1 MDLKVLILP
10 FLGLLTLVGCDE
22 KTTTYGEFSC
32 NDSVEP
38 AITIDIIDKATG
50 DFIACDARVVIEDTG
65 FSVEIPPYVDAY
77 GECDN
82 TYTLQVAHERSG
94 VYDVHVFKDGYL
106 DWSMYSIEVTSGICH
121 VNTVHIIAE
130 LEK

>member
-1 MDLKVLILP
+1 MDLKVIVLP

-22 KTTTYGEFSC
+22 KTTTDGITC
-32 NDSVEP
+32 TANVAP
-38 AITIDIIDKATG
+38 AITIDVIDKATG
-50 DFIACDARVVIEDTG
+50 DFIACDASAVIEDTG

-77 GECDN
+77 GVCDN
-82 TYTLQVAHERSG
+82 THTLQVAHERSG
-94 VYDVHVFKDGYL
+94 VYDVHVFKEGYL

>member
-1 MDLKVLILP
+1 MDLKVIILP

-22 KTTTYGEFSC
+22 KPTTDGITC
-32 NDSVEP
+32 TANVAP
-38 AITIDIIDKATG
+38 AITIDVIDKATG
-50 DFIACDARVVIEDTG
+50 DFIACDAKAVIEDTG
-65 FSVEIPPYVDAY
+65 FSVEIPSYVDAY

-82 TYTLQVAHERSG
+82 THTLQVAHERSG

-106 DWSMYSIEVTSGICH
+106 DWSMYSIEVTSDICH